1 MFEGK
6 YRGAY
11 RRMFKIDELIR
22 SNRCISSAQ
31 LAKKL
36 GVSKR
41 TIQRDLR
48 YMEVELS
55 APIVYDDE
63 ERGYFYANPRF
74 SLSDFAF
81 TDSDVALLVLSKQI
95 LESLFAGTFYQSKIS
110 GAFRSVVEHAGQM
123 PEMLNHVV
131 RNDIEIALPNA
142 GDFRLAEKIL
152 DAMRERLCVLAQKG
166 GSETLVRPIRIVYA
180 WNDWFLLYIT
190 EDYKDNEDFRIERLE
205 SFDGFKV
212 APKAASARIKDI
224 VANVDEWSSQTT
236 AGRFSRIERTDEHG
250 EVLRII
256 VAGKA
261 DTFNLLYKRNESG
274 ELEFIKTKET
284 MLGGHV
290 LETVLDLAK
299 DVKIEI

>member
-1 MFEGK
+1 
-6 YRGAY
+6 
-11 RRMFKIDELIR
+11 
-22 SNRCISSAQ
+22 
-31 LAKKL
+31 
-36 GVSKR
+36 
-41 TIQRDLR
+41 
-48 YMEVELS
+48 
-55 APIVYDDE
+55 
-63 ERGYFYANPRF
+63 
-74 SLSDFAF
+74 
-81 TDSDVALLVLSKQI
+81 
-95 LESLFAGTFYQSKIS
+95 
-110 GAFRSVVEHAGQM
+110 M

-190 EDYKDNEDFRIERLE
+190 EDYKDNADFRIERLE

-224 VANVDEWSSQTT
+224 VANVDEWSSQTA
-236 AGRFSRIERTDEHG
+236 AGRFSRIERTDEYG

-256 VAGKA
+256 IAGKA
-261 DTFNLLYKRNESG
+261 DTFNLLYKRNASG
-274 ELEFIKTKET
+274 GLDFIRTEET

-290 LETVLDLAK
+290 METVLDLAK

>member
-95 LESLFAGTFYQSKIS
+95 LVSLFAGTFYQSQIS
-110 GAFRSVVEHAGQM
+110 GAFR
-123 PEMLNHVV
+123 
-131 RNDIEIALPNA
+131 
-142 GDFRLAEKIL
+142 
-152 DAMRERLCVLAQKG
+152 
-166 GSETLVRPIRIVYA
+166 
-180 WNDWFLLYIT
+180 
-190 EDYKDNEDFRIERLE
+190 
-205 SFDGFKV
+205 
-212 APKAASARIKDI
+212 
-224 VANVDEWSSQTT
+224 
-236 AGRFSRIERTDEHG
+236 
-250 EVLRII
+250 
-256 VAGKA
+256 
-261 DTFNLLYKRNESG
+261 
-274 ELEFIKTKET
+274 
-284 MLGGHV
+284 
-290 LETVLDLAK
+290 
-299 DVKIEI
+299 

>member
-31 LAKKL
+31 LATKL

-95 LESLFAGTFYQSKIS
+95 LESLFAGTFYQSQIS

-123 PEMLNHVV
+123 PEMLNHIV

-166 GSETLVRPIRIVYA
+166 GSETLIRPIRIVYA

-190 EDYKDNEDFRIERLE
+190 ED
-205 SFDGFKV
+205 
-212 APKAASARIKDI
+212 
-224 VANVDEWSSQTT
+224 
-236 AGRFSRIERTDEHG
+236 
-250 EVLRII
+250 
-256 VAGKA
+256 
-261 DTFNLLYKRNESG
+261 
-274 ELEFIKTKET
+274 
-284 MLGGHV
+284 
-290 LETVLDLAK
+290 
-299 DVKIEI
+299 